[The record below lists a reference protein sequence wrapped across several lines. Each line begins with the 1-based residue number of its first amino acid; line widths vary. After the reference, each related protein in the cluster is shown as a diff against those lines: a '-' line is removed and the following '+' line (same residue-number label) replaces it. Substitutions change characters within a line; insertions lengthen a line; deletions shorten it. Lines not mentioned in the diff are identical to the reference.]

1 MTNLSFENVRI
12 GFKNFRGEKSKFNR
26 EGSRNFVIFLDEPI
40 AQELHEQGWAIKF
53 PKVKEDIDIDQLQ
66 PQPYLPVSVTFD
78 PFPPKIVLINGDIKT
93 MITEETVNTLDF
105 AEIINVDLII
115 RPYEWEV
122 NGKTGIKAYLKT
134 MYVTVN
140 PDPFTLK
147 YGF

>member
-40 AQELHEQGWAIKF
+40 AQELLEQGWAIKF
-53 PKVKEDIDIDQLQ
+53 PKIKEDIDIDQLS

-78 PFPPKIVLINGDIKT
+78 PFPPKIVLINGDVKT
-93 MITEETVNTLDF
+93 MITEETINTLDF

-115 RPYEWEV
+115 RPYEWEI